1 MRLEYKD
8 GYNYRGVPC
17 NAGNLPELAMV
28 TDLAASRTDEHTALR
43 RMLGRARF
51 LSLLILLGVLAMCL
65 GLSWTTRDAM
75 VHLPFLNGQKPQH
88 DLAASSQSTIVD
100 LHPWQIAQALTPL
113 AVSREEVE
121 YAHEAERLADHEV
134 NQAFATSLRQAG
146 AQHNAPTGEA
156 IELSQKVTQL
166 QQMVKDDQG
175 RVRSLTPA
183 PGAQAN
189 GGGDDDLKIAQ
200 AQLDL
205 DVDELND
212 AEHDLARASGDV
224 RTRIE
229 QELAA
234 HQTAMSKMNAQSGSD
249 SQIAVLSTRQY
260 GTLAHRIDAWFNQ
273 RSRYQL
279 IQQAAQQARADAANL
294 TKQHNALEAL
304 ADAGSAAAASPGASR
319 PDAATLASLQRRR
332 EERQLLTIYDDRIQT
347 QQQLAGVYSKW
358 ANQVLLQ
365 HRIVAHLG
373 LRSLAMVAF
382 ILICV
387 ILCESVGTRLL
398 ERHAFDRRRMQT
410 LRTILRLSVQL
421 VGVLCVL
428 LVTFGVPSQISTI
441 LGLATAGLT
450 VALQSFIL
458 AFFGWF
464 ILMGKNGIR
473 VGDWV
478 EINGVAGEVAEINL
492 FRTTILETR
501 SWADKGHPTGRR
513 ATFINNFAVTGQFFN
528 FSTVGQWMWDE
539 ISVSIPASPETYG
552 KVALI
557 HKAVLDETQQGAELA
572 EQEWKRVPRK
582 SGLSDVSASSSVNLR
597 PAASGVDILV
607 RYVTRASER
616 LEVRNRLYERVIDV
630 LHNPQVVI
638 STSQPSKLT
647 AAVLAAADSSEYRPR
662 DKRAS
667 VYT

>member
-1 MRLEYKD
+1 
-8 GYNYRGVPC
+8 
-17 NAGNLPELAMV
+17 MV
-28 TDLAASRTDEHTALR
+28 TSLADSTTNTALQR
-43 RMLGRARF
+43 VLGRARF
-51 LSLLILLGVLAMCL
+51 LSLLVLLSVLVLCL
-65 GLSWTTRDAM
+65 AFSWTTRDAM
-75 VHLPFLNGQKPQH
+75 VHLPFLKGQSRPS
-88 DLAASSQSTIVD
+88 LSASTQTTIVD

-146 AQHNAPTGEA
+146 AQHLVPTGEA
-156 IELSQKVTQL
+156 VELSKAVAQL
-166 QQMVKDDQG
+166 QQTTKEDQA
-175 RVRSLTPA
+175 RVRSLTPQ
-183 PGAQAN
+183 PGGSATT
-189 GGGDDDLKIAQ
+189 GDGDDLKIAQ

-224 RTRIE
+224 RTKIQ
-229 QELAA
+229 QELSA
-234 HQTAMSKMNAQSGSD
+234 HEAAMSKTNVQSGGD

-260 GTLAHRIDAWFNQ
+260 GTLAGRIGAWFNQ

-279 IQQAAQQARADAANL
+279 IQQAREQAQADVASL
-294 TKQHNALEAL
+294 TKQHNALEAQ
-304 ADAGSAAAASPGASR
+304 ANASSAAASAASSR
-319 PDAATLASLQRRR
+319 PSAATLGALQQRR

-347 QQQLAGVYSKW
+347 QQQLAGVYGKW
-358 ANQVLLQ
+358 ADQVLLQ
-365 HRIVAHLG
+365 HRIVMHLG
-373 LRSLAMVAF
+373 LRSLALVAF

-387 ILCESVGTRLL
+387 ILCESVGTQLL

-421 VGVLCVL
+421 VGVVCVL
-428 LVTFGVPSQISTI
+428 LVTFGVPSEISTI

-501 SWADKGHPTGRR
+501 NWADKGHPTGRR

-539 ISVSIPASPETYG
+539 ISVNVPASSETFA
-552 KVALI
+552 KVARI
-557 HKAVLDETQQGAELA
+557 QQAVLEETQQGAELA

-582 SGLSDVSASSSVNLR
+582 LGLSQASASSSVNLR
-597 PAASGVDILV
+597 PAANGVDILI

-616 LEVRNRLYERVIDV
+616 LEVRNQLYERVIEV
-630 LHNPQVVI
+630 LRKPEAVI
-638 STSQPSKLT
+638 STPQPSKLT
-647 AAVLAAADSSEYRPR
+647 AAVLAAGEPAEHDPA

-667 VYT
+667 MYT

>member
-1 MRLEYKD
+1 
-8 GYNYRGVPC
+8 
-17 NAGNLPELAMV
+17 MV
-28 TDLAASRTDEHTALR
+28 TNPAAPRTNSALQ

-51 LSLLILLGVLAMCL
+51 LSLLVLLAVLFLSVAF
-65 GLSWTTRDAM
+65 SWTTRDAM
-75 VHLPFLNGQKPQH
+75 VHLPFLKGQNRPS
-88 DLAASSQSTIVD
+88 LSASTQTTIVD

-121 YAHEAERLADHEV
+121 FAHEAERLADHEV

-146 AQHNAPTGEA
+146 AQHLAPTGEA
-156 IELSQKVTQL
+156 VELSKTVAQL
-166 QQMVKDDQG
+166 QQTTKEDQE
-175 RVRSLTPA
+175 RVRTA
-183 PGAQAN
+183 TGAAA
-189 GGGDDDLKIAQ
+189 GAGGDDDLKIAQ

-212 AEHDLARASGDV
+212 AQHDLARASGDV
-224 RTRIE
+224 RTRIQ

-234 HQTAMSKMNAQSGSD
+234 HEAAMSKMNAQSGSD
-249 SQIAVLSTRQY
+249 SQMAVLSTRQY
-260 GTLAHRIDAWFNQ
+260 GTLAGRIEAWFSQ

-279 IQQAAQQARADAANL
+279 IRQATEQAQADAASL
-294 TKQHNALEAL
+294 TKEHNALEAL
-304 ADAGSAAAASPGASR
+304 ANASSAAASTGSSR
-319 PDAATLASLQRRR
+319 PNATTLASLQQRRQ
-332 EERQLLTIYDDRIQT
+332 ERQLLTIYDDRIQT

-358 ANQVLLQ
+358 ADQVLLQ
-365 HRIVAHLG
+365 HRIVMHLG
-373 LRSLAMVAF
+373 LRSLALVAF
-382 ILICV
+382 VLICV
-387 ILCESVGTRLL
+387 ILCESVGTQLL

-421 VGVLCVL
+421 VGVVCVL
-428 LVTFGVPSQISTI
+428 LVTFGVPAQISTI

-464 ILMGKNGIR
+464 ILMGKNGMR

-478 EINGVAGEVAEINL
+478 EINL
-492 FRTTILETR
+492 FRTTLLETR
-501 SWADKGHPTGRR
+501 NWAEKGHPTGRR

-539 ISVSIPASPETYG
+539 ISLNVPASSETFA
-552 KVALI
+552 KVARI
-557 HKAVLDETQQGAELA
+557 QKAILEETQKDAELA

-582 SGLSDVSASSSVNLR
+582 LGLSHASASASVDMR
-597 PAASGVDILV
+597 PAASGVDVLI

-616 LEVRNRLYERVIDV
+616 LEVRNRLYERVIEV
-630 LHNPQVVI
+630 LRKPEAVI
-638 STSQPSKLT
+638 SAPQPSKLT
-647 AAVLAAADSSEYRPR
+647 AAVLAAADPSENDST

-667 VYT
+667 MYT